1 MPINSPDVF
10 DSIGDAILASGGG
23 SSTFVGLNDTPSS
36 YSGSGDYL
44 VAVNSGASGLV
55 FIDANTVGRSTYTA
69 LNDTPANYT
78 GSGGYLAAVNAGA
91 TAMEFI
97 DPNTVGRSTFISLN
111 DTPGSYSGS
120 GGQVAQVNG
129 GGTAIIFA
137 DSVKAGLIGSNLNYT
152 MRQTAY
158 SSTGDHEGEV
168 IKSFGSGSQT
178 VGDVLYW
185 NGTNWAQADA
195 SAESTASGLVGI
207 ATQTGNPG
215 NGVLHQGFIQLA
227 AAPGSAGDVLYLSET
242 AGGLTAT
249 APTTSGAIVRV
260 MGYDM
265 DGAGLVYFNP
275 SADFL
280 ENI

>member
-10 DSIGDAILASGGG
+10 DSIGDAILAGGGG

-111 DTPGSYSGS
+111 DTPASYSGEA
-120 GGQVAQVNG
+120 QKVAVVNPAEN
-129 GGTAIIFA
+129 AIIFTE
-137 DSVKAGLIGSNLNYT
+137 SL
-152 MRQTAY
+152 TASLDGQKIKFDVRDDVY
-158 SSTGDHEGEV
+158 GATGDHEGE
-168 IKSFGSGSQT
+168 
-178 VGDVLYW
+178 
-185 NGTNWAQADA
+185 
-195 SAESTASGLVGI
+195 LVKLN
-207 ATQTGNPG
+207 TQTGLTAGECLVWTGTAWDDANAAVVATATKMLG
-215 NGVLHQGFIQLA
+215 IAVGTTATNGILTQGIVQLA
-227 AAPGSAGDVLYLSET
+227 SAPGSAGDVLYLST
-242 AGGLTAT
+242 TNATLTNT
-249 APTTSGAIVRV
+249 APTGSGEIVRV
-260 MGYDM
+260 VGYDI
-265 DGAGLVYFNP
+265 DGAGLIYFNP
-275 SADFL
+275 SADWL
-280 ENI
+280 EIV